1 MVLYLYQ
8 NDSSFAAPYM
18 IRLQGRL
25 KDAADIL
32 EAAEIRPLTPCD
44 ENPSAPRV
52 VAVLETED
60 ANHEAILRAAVDSLK
75 NPNFKVLTDLPEEP
89 PLMTARDPL
98 VGLMQLL
105 PGVAEMSDADQA
117 FLMGAV
123 NEEADS
129 LEAVLLAEPTGIDFP
144 ELSYEGKQKKAYDA
158 IVKAL
163 KMIPHEDRGN
173 YLKPSS
179 IRAVKRPRTIARK
192 DWDPVVEHLER
203 EVLIF
208 LLARE
213 WLGDSG
219 HLQMTDDRQRI
230 VNFAFLE
237 DLDRKYLG
245 LGGNHMLDLQI
256 STMFEL
262 SFIALGAAA
271 PAAGPVK
278 AGLSAIWKLAQG
290 SMPDPEARVRCKIK
304 ELQDEL
310 LTLWVGQMDV
320 LGAAHKKI
328 NHDWGLMDRFGK
340 LFEEQKMQ
348 WPEEIGPV
356 RRALTS
362 AYQIYALQQTVS
374 IAPEGG
380 KYVLRREEKS
390 HAGKRAKAAWI
401 RDNQGQNWGS
411 ATKDYKSGPWFFRT
425 FLGSRHHD
433 PLSRTTSYLQA
444 GRPLQKK
451 LFGTDQSSET
461 DPELAFHYKFLTDPK
476 SAMRDGW
483 GLTQM
488 NI

>member
-1 MVLYLYQ
+1 MTLYLYQ
-8 NDSSFAAPYM
+8 NESSFAAPYM

-25 KDAADIL
+25 KDAPDIL
-32 EAAEIRPLTPCD
+32 EAAEIRPLTAND
-44 ENPSAPRV
+44 EDPSAPRI
-52 VAVLETED
+52 VAVLQTED
-60 ANHEAILRAAVDSLK
+60 PGHEATLRAAVDSLK
-75 NPNFKVLTDLPEEP
+75 NPNFKLLTAPPEQP

-105 PGVAEMSDADQA
+105 PGVANMSDADQA
-117 FLMGAV
+117 FLMGAATD
-123 NEEADS
+123 EPDT
-129 LEAVLLAEPTGIDFP
+129 LDAVLLADPSGIDFP
-144 ELSYEGKQKKAYDA
+144 ELNYERKQKKAYDA

-163 KMIPHEDRGN
+163 KMVPHEDRGN
-173 YLKPSS
+173 YLKPGA
-179 IRAVKRPRTIARK
+179 IRAVKRPRAIASE

-213 WLGDSG
+213 WLGDAG

-230 VNFAFLE
+230 VNFAFLD

-245 LGGNHMLDLQI
+245 LGGNHTLDLQI

-271 PAAGPVK
+271 PAAAPVR
-278 AGLSAIWKLAQG
+278 AGLSAIWQLAQG
-290 SMPDPEARVRCKIK
+290 SMPDPKARVRCKIK

-310 LTLWVGQMDV
+310 LTLWLAQMDM
-320 LGAAHKKI
+320 LGAAHKRI
-328 NHDWGLMDRFGK
+328 NRDWGLMDRFGK

-380 KYVLRREEKS
+380 NYVLRREEKS
-390 HAGKRAKAAWI
+390 HTGKRAKAGWV
-401 RDNQGQNWGS
+401 RDGQGHTWGS
-411 ATKDYKSGPWFFRT
+411 ATKDYKTGPWFFRT
-425 FLGSRHHD
+425 FLGYRHHD
-433 PLSRTTSYLQA
+433 PLSRTTSYLPA

-461 DPELAFHYKFLTDPK
+461 DPELAFHYKFLTDPN

>member
-1 MVLYLYQ
+1 MLLYLYQ
-8 NDSSFAAPYM
+8 NDGSFAAPYM
-18 IRLQGRL
+18 IRLQSRL
-25 KDAADIL
+25 KDAPDIL
-32 EAAEIRPLTPCD
+32 EAAEVRPLTPSED
-44 ENPSAPRV
+44 DPSTPRI
-52 VAVLETED
+52 VAVLETENT
-60 ANHEAILRAAVDSLK
+60 NHEAILRAAVDSLN
-75 NPNFKVLTDLPEEP
+75 NPNFKVLTDLPEQP
-89 PLMTARDPL
+89 PLMTTRSPL

-105 PGVAEMSDADQA
+105 PGVADMSDTDQA
-117 FLMGAV
+117 LLMGPTA
-123 NEEADS
+123 NETDS
-129 LEAVLLAEPTGIDFP
+129 LDAVLLADPTGIDFP
-144 ELSYEGKQKKAYDA
+144 ELSYSGKQKKAYDA

-163 KMIPHEDRGN
+163 NMAPHEDRGN
-173 YLKPSS
+173 YLKPGV
-179 IRAVKRPRTIARK
+179 IRAVKRPRGVASK

-230 VNFAFLE
+230 LNFAFLA

-256 STMFEL
+256 STMFDL

-271 PAAGPVK
+271 PAVAPVR

-290 SMPDPEARVRCKIK
+290 SMPDPKARVRCKIK
-304 ELQDEL
+304 ELEDEL
-310 LTLWVGQMDV
+310 LTLWVAQMDA
-320 LGAAHKKI
+320 LGAAHKRI
-328 NHDWGLMDRFGK
+328 NRDWGLMDRFGK

-356 RRALTS
+356 RRAMTA

-390 HAGKRAKAAWI
+390 RAGKRSKAGWV
-401 RDNQGQNWGS
+401 RDNQGHTWGS

-425 FLGSRHHD
+425 FLGSKHHD
-433 PLSRTTSYLQA
+433 PLSRQNSYIPA

-451 LFGTDQSSET
+451 LFGTDQTSET
-461 DPELAFHYKFLTDPK
+461 DPDLAFHYTFLTKPN
-476 SAMRDGW
+476 SALREGW